1 MAIRRRWGADRLF
14 RLRRGLLWALL
25 GRAREG
31 LVGGIVAALLDWVWA
46 GCIYRA
52 MRRRLKVGSLLFLLS
67 LTTFADWLV

>member
-1 MAIRRRWGADRLF
+1 MWGI
-14 RLRRGLLWALL
+14 
-25 GRAREG
+25 RARARGG
-31 LVGGIVAALLDWVWA
+31 LVGGIVVALLDWVWA